1 MILSMTGYGAAQRE
15 DSDLSLSTEVRAVNQ
30 RYLKT
35 TYRTPEFLGALESE
49 FDRIIRAKISRG
61 ALTVTMRCR
70 RLGTSA
76 ELPISMAMLEAY
88 ATHLPQIAARLG
100 LKSDL
105 SIADLVALPGVV
117 EEDPQATALDP
128 IRERVLASLVA
139 ALDDFQAMRRQ
150 EGKTLEADLRLHLKI
165 IREHLAEIN
174 GLAPAVVEEYRDRLL
189 ARVALLL
196 KGTPLDMARETLL
209 TEVSLF
215 AERSDINEEIARL
228 QSHLGQFDE
237 LLESDQ
243 PAGRKLEFL
252 TQEMLREA
260 NTIGSKSG
268 HAQISRRIV
277 EIKATIDRLKE
288 QVQNAE

>member
-1 MILSMTGYGAAQRE
+1 
-15 DSDLSLSTEVRAVNQ
+15 
-30 RYLKT
+30 
-35 TYRTPEFLGALESE
+35 
-49 FDRIIRAKISRG
+49 
-61 ALTVTMRCR
+61 
-70 RLGTSA
+70 
-76 ELPISMAMLEAY
+76 
-88 ATHLPQIAARLG
+88 
-100 LKSDL
+100 
-105 SIADLVALPGVV
+105 LPGVV
-117 EEDPQATALDP
+117 EEDAQATALDP
-128 IRERVLASLVA
+128 IRERVLASLEA
-139 ALDDFQAMRRQ
+139 ALKDFEAMRRQ
-150 EGKTLEADLRLHLKI
+150 EGKTLEADLRLHLKS

-174 GLAPAVVEEYRDRLL
+174 KLAPAVIEEYRDRLL
-189 ARVALLL
+189 ARVAVLL

-215 AERSDINEEIARL
+215 AERSDINEETARL

-277 EIKATIDRLKE
+277 EIKAAIDRLKE